1 MNTPLNVLKKELESK
16 GTKQVLEMWK
26 NKTINEEGI
35 INVMK
40 EGEKKFVEATGRNM
54 TYSEMREIYG

>member
-1 MNTPLNVLKKELESK
+1 MDCSLNVLKKELESE

-26 NKTINEEGI
+26 NKTMNEEAI

-40 EGEKKFVEATGRNM
+40 EGEKKFVETTGRYM
-54 TYSEMREIYG
+54 TYLEIRQIYG